1 MALLSGGNAKAG
13 KAKAK
18 HGALL
23 PVKNA
28 LHSTVGAKATAAD
41 AKATAAKAGLKSS
54 SAFTNALLKALE
66 KNTAAARTHADGLHV
81 NGLGPNGLHGAA
93 ARFASGR
100 KEAADAH
107 KLALAHLPG
116 CEQAGQQQANA
127 VKAFRETDEEQGH
140 DEKKLKKK
148 TARTPVHTDGIASA
162 VGIGLAQGTTNI
174 PRPERSKGEA
184 VKGPA
189 EHVAAVSPPAARKGH
204 ELRLHVVDARRKPA
218 DSPVEDTAGKALK
231 TTLPDRDASA
241 PVVPRD
247 SGAADTS
254 VREMRRQSAPP
265 PAPAAGALERL
276 REMAGSELTRAAG
289 IILRDGGGEIKL
301 TLKPESLGSVRIRMN
316 LVDNAIEGRIIV
328 DNTAVKHVFEGSLDS
343 LMRAL
348 TAEGFQ
354 TASLQVSVGG
364 QGSDNGRPD
373 KEPSQRIRRVN
384 GPAGPAGP
392 DWNVPGVES
401 MSLGDLLV
409 NLFV

>member
-1 MALLSGGNAKAG
+1 MQAAAPMALLSSGNAKAG
-13 KAKAK
+13 NAKAK

-28 LHSTVGAKATAAD
+28 LHSPIGARATAV
-41 AKATAAKAGLKSS
+41 KAGLKAS
-54 SAFTNALLKALE
+54 SAFKKALLKALE
-66 KNTAAARTHADGLHV
+66 KNTAAARTHADGLQGKGV
-81 NGLGPNGLHGAA
+81 GSNGLHGVKV
-93 ARFASGR
+93 RLASGG
-100 KEAADAH
+100 KEDADAH
-107 KLALAHLPG
+107 KLTVAHLPG
-116 CEQAGQQQANA
+116 GEQAGQQQANA
-127 VKAFRETDEEQGH
+127 VKAFRETDEGLEH

-148 TARTPVHTDGIASA
+148 AARTPAHTDGIASA
-162 VGIGLAQGTTNI
+162 MGIGPAQGTTNV
-174 PRPERSKGEA
+174 PRLEGSHGET

-189 EHVAAVSPPAARKGH
+189 EHAAAVSPAATRKGH
-204 ELRLHVVDARRKPA
+204 ELRLHVVDARRKPG
-218 DSPVEDTAGKALK
+218 DSPAEDTAGKALK
-231 TTLPDRDASA
+231 TAVPDRDASV
-241 PVVPRD
+241 PVIPRD

-254 VREMRRQSAPP
+254 VRETRRQSAPP

-384 GPAGPAGP
+384 APAGPAGP